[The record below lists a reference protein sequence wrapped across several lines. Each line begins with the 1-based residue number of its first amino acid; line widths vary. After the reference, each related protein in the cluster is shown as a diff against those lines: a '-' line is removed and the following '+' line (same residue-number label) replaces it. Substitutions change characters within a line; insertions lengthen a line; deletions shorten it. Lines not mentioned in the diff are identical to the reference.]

1 MDDLEAPLVN
11 GGDVG
16 SSSGTTTTDT
26 SIALELRDLEFFAG
40 NKALCG
46 STPASDADEA
56 KRRILCGVNAV
67 FSPGKVTALV
77 SCPISPHPTPPIAPH
92 PPPITPPTYL
102 PPYLFRW
109 VPRVRAKL
117 RC

>member
-26 SIALELRDLEFFAG
+26 SIDLELRDLEFFAG

-77 SCPISPHPTPPIAPH
+77 SSHQYFARAAISPHPTPPHPSHLTPH
-92 PPPITPPTYL
+92 PSHHPPTYSTSL
-102 PPYLFRW
+102 
-109 VPRVRAKL
+109 
-117 RC
+117 